1 MNETLANIAIV
12 AATVGT
18 VTFLMPQMVKLIRTR
33 DSAGVSTTWAALG
46 FVTNVG
52 WFAFVISQELWAA
65 LLAPFVTFVSYA
77 VTLWA
82 LNRTGR
88 DLRSSIGLGS
98 AWALLLAAV
107 VVGAGWEAL
116 GVALGLSYGVMLS
129 PSVWTGFKTR
139 DPSGISPATWWIGL
153 FEAMLWGYYGLYNA
167 AAGMV
172 TFGIVGVAGSL
183 LILGRYYSTRR
194 LAEVPA

>member
-1 MNETLANIAIV
+1 M
-12 AATVGT
+12 
-18 VTFLMPQMVKLIRTR
+18 
-33 DSAGVSTTWAALG
+33 
-46 FVTNVG
+46 
-52 WFAFVISQELWAA
+52 
-65 LLAPFVTFVSYA
+65 
-77 VTLWA
+77 
-82 LNRTGR
+82 
-88 DLRSSIGLGS
+88 
-98 AWALLLAAV
+98 
-107 VVGAGWEAL
+107 VGAGWEAL